1 MIYATSVSPTVT
13 AFKILLGKK
22 RGSKV
27 NDHMM
32 SPITG
37 IKQMAEIC

>member
-13 AFKILLGKK
+13 AFKILQGKK
-22 RGSKV
+22 EGSKV
-27 NDHMM
+27 NDMM
-32 SPITG
+32 SPIIG

>member
-22 RGSKV
+22 KEAKW
-27 NDHMM
+27 M
-32 SPITG
+32 IWW
-37 IKQMAEIC
+37 